1 LDGHFIARKGEKKIL
16 IDVSDILDRL
26 AKLPLEIERVGSI
39 CGMSLIQNAEVA
51 GLVCQ
56 GSGARKRMTAP

>member
-1 LDGHFIARKGEKKIL
+1 M

-39 CGMSLIQNAEVA
+39 CRYGPDPECVEVA

-56 GSGARKRMTAP
+56 AQVLLVPLLHESRVSAFLVLESA